1 MNAMVNRKMKL
12 IGLVMMAMLTLAP
25 LAPAQTS
32 GESKGKEKNA
42 RKDSGASAH
51 GVQLNSPEQ
60 ADPSE
65 EAAIQAQIN
74 SVYQSFY
81 NSYRLGPGDVLG
93 IYVDKHPEDSV
104 PSVAVSP
111 VGQVYY
117 PLMGNVAVAGK
128 TVPQLQTLFTTTI
141 SEYIKDPRVTVALLE
156 AHSAKIGI
164 LGDVREPGVKIMARP
179 MRVLDAITL
188 AGGIT
193 ETGSGSNV
201 SILRQHDDG
210 RVQMLTVDVKKIL
223 KGKASPEENAYL
235 RAGDTIVVHGNMFKK
250 IGKIT
255 SVLGVANFISF
266 VTRGGR

>member
-1 MNAMVNRKMKL
+1 MMNRRMRL
-12 IGLVMMAMLTLAP
+12 IGLVTAAALALGP
-25 LAPAQTS
+25 LASAQT
-32 GESKGKEKNA
+32 KEKNSPKGDRA
-42 RKDSGASAH
+42 TAQEMR
-51 GVQLNSPEQ
+51 LNSPEQ
-60 ADPSE
+60 IGPSE

-81 NSYRLGPGDVLG
+81 NSYRLGPGDVIG

-117 PLMGNVAVAGK
+117 PLMGNVPVAGK
-128 TVPQLQTLFTTTI
+128 TIPQLQILFSTSI

-164 LGDVREPGVKIMARP
+164 LGDVREPGVKIMAGP

-188 AGGIT
+188 AGGIS

-201 SILRQHDDG
+201 SVLRQYEDG
-210 RVQMLTVDVKKIL
+210 RVQMMTIDVKKIL

-235 RAGDTIVVHGNMFKK
+235 RAGDTIVVHGNTFKK